1 MSVTRQP
8 CASREYSAR
17 IRAPRSAGG
26 RAAGARRAQPR
37 GGRRKLA
44 INRRRAKTERRC
56 RQASSAGKGRGCALP
71 PTVAARWSDGARCAD
86 RREDSVARLE
96 DSLLS
101 PLPPLDPCKPF
112 ERPAP
117 FLSPPLPSSPAAD
130 VAMENP
136 EAPSTPKRGADET
149 SYILEGQRLNQQSDD
164 EKYQTSLPLAS
175 FNYINSI
182 IGSGVIGIPYA
193 FQQAG
198 FGMGLLL
205 LFGVALITDY
215 SLILMV
221 RSGHLSGA
229 FSYQGLMQ
237 AAFGKPGFVLL
248 SILQFTYPFIA
259 MVSYNVVVGDT
270 ITKVLTRMTG
280 VEADSL
286 LARREFVVALATIFI
301 TIPLCLY
308 RDIAKLSKVSFLSLV
323 FITFMC
329 HHNTFLVY
337 DSIENANQQQW
348 NIVTHASVLTSC
360 CVTVMF
366 GIAGYATFTG
376 YSQGDLLENYCPY
389 DDLMNISRAAFSIT
403 ILLTYPIECFVTREV
418 IENTFFSSRENEE
431 QSPTYQHVAITL
443 TLVLTTYF
451 ISMTT
456 DCLGVVLELNGVLAA
471 VPLAYVLPALS
482 YVKLEEGSLLSAKKL
497 PALLLG
503 LFGMVVA
510 ILGLVM
516 LATNYDR
523 IDTCSHE
530 TMNYCT
536 NIT

>member
-1 MSVTRQP
+1 
-8 CASREYSAR
+8 
-17 IRAPRSAGG
+17 
-26 RAAGARRAQPR
+26 
-37 GGRRKLA
+37 
-44 INRRRAKTERRC
+44 
-56 RQASSAGKGRGCALP
+56 
-71 PTVAARWSDGARCAD
+71 
-86 RREDSVARLE
+86 
-96 DSLLS
+96 
-101 PLPPLDPCKPF
+101 
-112 ERPAP
+112 
-117 FLSPPLPSSPAAD
+117 
-130 VAMENP
+130 MENP

-149 SYILEGQRLNQQSDD
+149 SYILEGQRLNQQGRSRIASSDGGFTPEEEQTSDTKQLVMSDD

-323 FITFMC
+323 FISFILVTIFIRMATLHDVVPSTPDAWQFANKGIIPAIGIMAFAFMC